1 MKQAPRDLIF
11 DLDDTL
17 IHSFD
22 GYVEMHQSI
31 AAHVGLRVPSR
42 DELVR
47 YGPTWHDTLARMW
60 PGEDL
65 DPFFARFEEIADDV
79 PYPAVKGVP
88 EMLERLAG
96 RGHRLWIVTKRSR
109 ARLDLRMLQAGLPTG
124 CFSGIFPLEDQP
136 HPKPDPRCFEP
147 VWRAAGGQ
155 VPALYVGDRAE
166 DHRAATAA
174 GLPFVAVRTGPE
186 ASFDRFPHGL
196 DVHANLDT
204 AAALEGWLDTLSS

>member
-1 MKQAPRDLIF
+1 MNRAPRDLIF

-31 AAHVGLRVPSR
+31 ATHVGLRVPTR

-65 DPFFARFEEIADDV
+65 GPFFARFEEISDDV
-79 PYPAVKGVP
+79 PYPAVAGVP
-88 EMLERLAG
+88 EMLERLVG

-109 ARLDLRMLQAGLPTG
+109 ARLDLRMLQAGLPAG

-136 HPKPDPRCFEP
+136 HAKPDPRCFEP
-147 VWRAAGGQ
+147 VWEAAGGR

-166 DHRAATAA
+166 DHRAASAA

-186 ASFDRFPHGL
+186 ASFDGFPRGL
-196 DVHANLDT
+196 DVHATLDT